1 MDKKEKRD
9 KGVREGRPLYS
20 FFWLLYYK
28 YYIIHPY
35 FLPLFVSPIQKL
47 LYQLRSICGDD

>member
-1 MDKKEKRD
+1 MDRKEKRD